1 MLSKSTF
8 TLLFMLYTVSLNSA
22 KVTQSQKAT
31 DKFQFQPREHDSQSL
46 NLIASS
52 QPINAF
58 SLNKK
63 QPNEFSSSMFKSL
76 SPRATAFNLNG
87 TTDDLTVQFG
97 ADSSMWLVVASSDE
111 STKKKKVFRS
121 DDDGLTYVRYTVFE
135 DYSHKVEIDSVFV
148 NPSQKEFV
156 IFSDLKNRVLFV
168 SEKNGRGW
176 RESAISFTPDAFY
189 FTDDS
194 TVIMSFDESN
204 KQVNYS
210 HFRKQRIHFRV
221 VMFSIFLSIHL
232 AVVDNQ
238 RWKIMEINW

>member
-8 TLLFMLYTVSLNSA
+8 TLLFLLYTVGLNSA

-31 DKFQFQPREHDSQSL
+31 DKFQFQSREHDSQSL

-58 SLNKK
+58 SLNRK

-97 ADSSMWLVVASSDE
+97 ADSSMWLVVAYADE
-111 STKKKKVFRS
+111 STKKKVFRS

-148 NPSQKEFV
+148 NPNQKEFV
-156 IFSDLKNRVLFV
+156 IFSDLKSRVLFI

-194 TVIMSFDESN
+194 TVVMSFDESN
-204 KQVNYS
+204 QQVNYS
-210 HFRKQRIHFRV
+210 DFKSHSV
-221 VMFSIFLSIHL
+221 
-232 AVVDNQ
+232 
-238 RWKIMEINW
+238 